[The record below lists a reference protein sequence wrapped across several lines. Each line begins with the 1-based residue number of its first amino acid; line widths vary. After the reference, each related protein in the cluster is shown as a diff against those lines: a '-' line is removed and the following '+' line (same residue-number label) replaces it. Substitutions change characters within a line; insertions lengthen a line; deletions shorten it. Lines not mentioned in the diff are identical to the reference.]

1 MKKRQLALITALSVP
16 LAFLPAACSKD
27 KGDGNNSDSKGGA
40 SGIETSEGI
49 ETSTDSTTNTKTNT
63 STDTKTNTNTGIGDG
78 NGGVTAGTENT
89 WSSAAASACNGL
101 SSEPE
106 SIPAKIEMV
115 VDVSSSMTH
124 TTNNSNQTKW
134 EQTQKAIV
142 AAFVGDGSAA
152 RGLPDT
158 VAVGLL
164 FYPNVQ
170 RDQKALKQ
178 TGPVETCVNTQ
189 AAIPIATLGA
199 DIEGS
204 HRITLRKALNGIVLD
219 KTGTPTWDALNYGAY
234 TELIEKSAK
243 VDGDPYIVVITDGM
257 PTVSQGCTNP
267 SGSFNDVDAE
277 PIVNLIDKLWQ
288 EQGVKTFLIG
298 SPGSENGRNW
308 MSRAAVLGGTSK
320 AGCQVSG
327 PNWCHMDLTTAPDFG
342 AALTAALNSIAGS
355 VASCNYN
362 IATQGV
368 EGGTV
373 NPAQTV
379 VMARYS
385 SGSVEIINRDDTP
398 ADCTQ
403 GWYIDKNLNQVVFCS
418 ETCHKVQSDSNIQ
431 LQVLF
436 GCSEDDVKDI
446 Q

>member
-1 MKKRQLALITALSVP
+1 MKKRQLALITVLSAP

-27 KGDGNNSDSKGGA
+27 KGDGNGSDSKGGA

-49 ETSTDSTTNTKTNT
+49 STSTDSNTSTKTNT
-63 STDTKTNTNTGIGDG
+63 TTNTNTNVGIGDG
-78 NGGVTAGTENT
+78 NGGVTAGTQNT
-89 WSSAAASACNGL
+89 WSSAAESACNGL

-115 VDVSSSMTH
+115 VDISSSMRDK
-124 TTNNSNQTKW
+124 TNNSNLTKW

-142 AAFVGDGSAA
+142 AAFVGDGGAA

-170 RDQKALKQ
+170 RESGNALKV
-178 TGPVETCVNTQ
+178 TAPVETCVNTK
-189 AAIPIATLGA
+189 AAVPMATLGGETA
-199 DIEGS
+199 GS
-204 HRITLRKALNGIVLD
+204 QRIVLRNTLNGIVLD
-219 KTGTPTWDALNYGAY
+219 KSGTPTWDALNYGAY
-234 TELIEKSAK
+234 TELIQKSANI
-243 VDGDPYIVVITDGM
+243 DGDPYIVLITDGM
-257 PTVSQGCTNP
+257 PTMSQGCTNS
-267 SGSFNDVDAE
+267 SGSFNDVDPE
-277 PIVNLIDKLWQ
+277 PIVDLIDKLWQ

-298 SPGSENGRNW
+298 SPGSEKGLNW
-308 MSRAAVLGGTSK
+308 MSRAAVVGGTSK

-362 IATQGV
+362 ILTEGV
-368 EGGTV
+368 SGGTV
-373 NPAQTV
+373 NPSQTV
-379 VMARYS
+379 VLAKYS
-385 SGSVEIINRDDTP
+385 SGNVEIINRDDTP

-403 GWYIDKNLNQVVFCS
+403 GWYIDEKLNQVVFCS

-436 GCSEDDVKDI
+436 GCSEDEVKEI